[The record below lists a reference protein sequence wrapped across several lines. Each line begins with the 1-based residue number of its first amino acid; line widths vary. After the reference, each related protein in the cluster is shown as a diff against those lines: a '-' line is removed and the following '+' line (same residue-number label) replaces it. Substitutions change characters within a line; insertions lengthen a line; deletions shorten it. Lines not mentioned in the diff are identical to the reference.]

1 MTKTPASNTKHKG
14 DNTKTKPTTTPE
26 VDLEHT
32 PIAPVVHAVTEI
44 TESAFLKEFREF
56 INRGS
61 IIDLAI
67 GVAVGGALTTI
78 VNSLVNDIVMPISS
92 LLVGGLD
99 FTTLSINIPN
109 FFGADATAH
118 IAIGN
123 FIQNVV
129 NFLVIAFT
137 MFLLVRFINHL
148 NRSKEEKDAKNAQA
162 KAEHDAKVKAAQTTQ
177 VTKSVLAAQTK
188 PQNPTNNS

>member
-1 MTKTPASNTKHKG
+1 MTKQTSPKGKTSSESN
-14 DNTKTKPTTTPE
+14 DQAKTATPE
-26 VDLEHT
+26 VDLDHT
-32 PIAPVVHAVTEI
+32 PVAPIVHAVTEI

-92 LLVGGLD
+92 FLVGGLD

-109 FFGADATAH
+109 FFGADTTAH

-137 MFLLVRFINHL
+137 MFLIVRLINYL
-148 NRSKEEKDAKNAQA
+148 NRSKEEKDAKAAQEAQNQTQA
-162 KAEHDAKVKAAQTTQ
+162 KTNQTSHSKTTPDAK
-177 VTKSVLAAQTK
+177 TKSV
-188 PQNPTNNS
+188 